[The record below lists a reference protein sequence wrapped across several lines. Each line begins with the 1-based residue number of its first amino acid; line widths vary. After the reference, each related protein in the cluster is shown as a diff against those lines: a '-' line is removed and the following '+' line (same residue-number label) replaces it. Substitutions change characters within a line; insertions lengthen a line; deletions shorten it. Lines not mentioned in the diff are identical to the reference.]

1 MEMIKRVDY
10 DKPLIRVNKL
20 SKHFGATIALNEVS
34 FEVPKGVVCG
44 LVGEN
49 GSGKSTFASILAGIV
64 EETKGEIYFEGEL
77 WKPNSVLEAQKN
89 GVAMIVQETGTLE
102 NVTVAENIFLG
113 QEMLFSNGF
122 FISRKKMFAA
132 AQAILDEL
140 EISSFK
146 ASTPTHRLDMQD
158 RKLVEIAKAMYWK
171 PKIFIVDETTTA
183 LSHTG
188 RVLLYGL
195 MKKLTNNGS
204 TVLFISHD
212 LEELE
217 EQCDILSVLRDGDFV
232 GTLKKEEFDT
242 DCLKQM
248 MIGRSLEG
256 DYYHADDEGYSDE
269 VVLRADNITTLE
281 DLLCFSLEL
290 HKGEVLGIGGLSD
303 CGMHTLG
310 KALFGAEKVL
320 DGKVTLGDGTVISNT
335 KTAIQHKMAYMS
347 KNRDKESL
355 ALNATVKE
363 NIVSIA
369 HKMNQVLGPI
379 ISFKKETEY
388 AKKQIDDLSIKCA
401 SENHL
406 VSTLSGGNKQKIVFG
421 KWIGVDSEIII
432 MDCPTRGVD
441 IGVKAAMYKLIY
453 DMKKSGK
460 SIVLISE
467 ELPELIGM
475 SDRIIIMRNGEISGE
490 IQRSEGLNE
499 HKLINAML

>member
-1 MEMIKRVDY
+1 METKKHDDKDIGFIKVEH
-10 DKPLIRVNKL
+10 I
-20 SKHFGATIALNEVS
+20 SKNFGVTVALNDVS
-34 FEVPKGVVCG
+34 FTVPQGVVCG

-49 GSGKSTFASILAGIV
+49 GSGKSTIASIMAGIIKAT
-64 EETKGEIYFEGEL
+64 EGDIYIDGQL
-77 WKPNSVLEAQKN
+77 WKPTNILEAQKN
-89 GVAMIVQETGTLE
+89 GVAMIVQEKGTIDY
-102 NVTVAENIFLG
+102 VTVAENIFLG
-113 QEMLFSNGF
+113 QERLFESGI
-122 FISRKKMFAA
+122 FISRKKMFVA
-132 AQAILDEL
+132 AQKILDEL
-140 EISSFK
+140 GIKNFN
-146 ASTPTHRLDMQD
+146 ATTPMARLDMQD

-171 PKIFIVDETTTA
+171 PKVFIVDETTTA

-188 RVLLYGL
+188 RTLLYAL
-195 MKKLTNNGS
+195 MKKLAENGT

-212 LEELE
+212 LDELE
-217 EQCDILSVLRDGDFV
+217 EQCDVISVLRDGV
-232 GTLKKEEFDT
+232 YIGTLTKEEFDS
-242 DCLKQM
+242 DRLKEM

-256 DYYHADDEGYSDE
+256 DYYHSDDEGYSDE
-269 VVLRADNITTLE
+269 VVLRANNITTLE
-281 DLLCFSLEL
+281 DLLCFNLEL

-320 DGKVTLGDGTVISNT
+320 DGEVTLGDGTVIKNT
-335 KTAIQHKMAYMS
+335 KIAIQHKMAYMS
-347 KNRDKESL
+347 KNRDRESL

-369 HKMNQVLGPI
+369 HKMNHSFGPL
-379 ISFKKETEY
+379 ISFSKEKKY
-388 AKKQIDDLSIKCA
+388 AKDQIDELSIKCA

-421 KWIGVDSEIII
+421 KWIGVDSEILI

-460 SIVLISE
+460 SIILISE

-475 SDRIIIMRNGEISGE
+475 SDRIIIMKDGQCSAEIH
-490 IQRSEGLNE
+490 RSEVLSE

>member
-1 MEMIKRVDY
+1 MEMINNGDCDKPFIRVD
-10 DKPLIRVNKL
+10 KL
-20 SKHFGATIALNEVS
+20 SKHFGATIALHEVS

-49 GSGKSTFASILAGIV
+49 GSGKSTFASILAGII
-64 EETKGEIYFEGEL
+64 EETKGDIYFEGEL
-77 WKPNSVLEAQKN
+77 WKPDNVLEAQKN
-89 GVAMIVQETGTLE
+89 GVAMIVQETGTIE

-113 QEMLFSNGF
+113 QEMQFSKGL
-122 FISRKKMFAA
+122 FISRKKMYGA
-132 AQAILDEL
+132 AQKILDEL
-140 EISSFK
+140 GIRSFD
-146 ASTPTHRLDMQD
+146 AGTPSHRLDMQD

-171 PKIFIVDETTTA
+171 PKVFVVDETTTA

-188 RVLLYGL
+188 RELLYSL
-195 MKKLTNNGS
+195 MKKLTHNGT

-217 EQCDILSVLRDGDFV
+217 AQCDIINVLRDGDFV
-232 GTLKKEEFDT
+232 GTLKREAFNT
-242 DCLKQM
+242 DRLKQM
-248 MIGRSLEG
+248 MIGRNLEG

-269 VVLRADNITTLE
+269 VVLRADHITTLE
-281 DLLCFSLEL
+281 DLLCFNLEL

-320 DGKVTLGDGTVISNT
+320 DGSVILGNGTVIKNT
-335 KTAIQHKMAYMS
+335 KTAIANKMGYMS

-369 HKMNQVLGPI
+369 HKANQVLGPI
-379 ISFKKETEY
+379 ISFKAESEY
-388 AKKQIDDLSIKCA
+388 AQKQIDDLSIKCA
-401 SENHL
+401 SRNHL

-421 KWIGVDSEIII
+421 KWIGVDSEIMI

-460 SIVLISE
+460 SILLISE

-475 SDRIIIMRNGEISGE
+475 SDRIIIMRDGKISAE
-490 IQRSEGLNE
+490 IQRNEGLNE